1 MNNFRFYFDCYTK
14 ARKKTIIV
22 LCIIGIPLST
32 LAGSPFLWYAME
44 YQAESFIWQI
54 LVKIVLYILFPTT
67 MVFVAGLIE
76 KNFKMFF
83 QKSKKGGLIIL
94 LFFTYYN

>member
-22 LCIIGIPLST
+22 ICIIGIPLST

-67 MVFVAGLIE
+67 MVFVAGLIDNILG
-76 KNFKMFF
+76 KRILKCFFKRV
-83 QKSKKGGLIIL
+83 KKED
-94 LFFTYYN
+94 

>member
-44 YQAESFIWQI
+44 YQAQKKRKSGE
-54 LVKIVLYILFPTT
+54 KLYIIDKKEQFFCLFVHLLCDTDFFILYKP
-67 MVFVAGLIE
+67 E
-76 KNFKMFF
+76 KIYWGKEF
-83 QKSKKGGLIIL
+83 
-94 LFFTYYN
+94 